1 MARKPK
7 FTPKKKKTLVPE
19 PKWDKLRKA
28 KTEEQKYAAWL
39 ECDDFVRH
47 EITDRE
53 VTHAIRR
60 WIELE
65 SGWDL
70 AEEAKKIPETFLS
83 AYAKNGWKART
94 LGYMP
99 QSVRDNLEKNLR
111 PTVAKA
117 FKLREAIVEPG
128 YDFTTME
135 DDHPWHPTK
144 VKEWVKKWQSYMKS
158 LDPDSNVAKIRME
171 YQIAHT
177 YVQNMNAYLRNGVW
191 LDTHWGENRENR
203 CVPVCK
209 VMAYHPDGT
218 VKRTVGTWYSD
229 VQGIW
234 TKEMELEC
242 NSVN

>member
-28 KTEEQKYAAWL
+28 KTEEQMYAAWL

-47 EITDRE
+47 EIPDRE
-53 VTHAIRR
+53 LTHGMRR
-60 WIELE
+60 WIESD

-70 AEEAKKIPETFLS
+70 SDEAKKIPETFLS

-94 LGYMP
+94 LGFMP
-99 QSVRDNLEKNLR
+99 QRVRDNLDKHLK

-117 FKLREAIVEPG
+117 FQLREAIVESG

-191 LDTHWGENRENR
+191 LDTHWGENRENK

-234 TKEMELEC
+234 TKEMEIEC